1 MTWDKTDFYF
11 QGDKYLDA
19 LIGEINSAKS
29 SIEFEVYIFEDSP
42 VGQRI
47 LTALGDA
54 VDRGLRVRLMVD
66 GFGSLLSIPAIEA
79 QCLKRGIE
87 FRTYNKLPFQKG
99 WLTLV
104 NPLSI
109 IFILFSLLRY
119 NKRNHRKVVIIDGQ
133 IAFVGSYNISP
144 VHFAEYV
151 GNKAWQDLAV
161 RVQGLEVSLLRK
173 SFGLHWS
180 GKKFFLLPESL
191 LVRVNSSFIQRYRHW
206 RDLLRRIRTAQERVW
221 IMNAYFIPR
230 RSLLSALR
238 SAAERGVDV
247 RLILPKTIDVPII
260 KWATPWLYKKLIES
274 QVKVFEFKSS
284 ILHTKTLLVD
294 DWGVVGSHNL
304 NYRSV
309 IHDLEA
315 EVVIFEVDDLKRLES
330 FFDTVLHQSEKI
342 LNQEYD
348 KLPLHIRLKCR
359 LALWVRYF
367 I

>member
-1 MTWDKTDFYF
+1 MSWEKTDFYF
-11 QGDKYLDA
+11 QGDKYLEA
-19 LIGEINSAKS
+19 LIEKMNSAKS
-29 SIEFEVYIFEDSP
+29 SIEFEVYIFEDSA

-47 LTALGDA
+47 LNTLGEA
-54 VDRGLRVRLMVD
+54 VVRGLRVRLMVD
-66 GFGSLLSIPAIEA
+66 GFGSLLSIPAIES

-87 FRTYNKLPFQKG
+87 FRIYNKLPFQKG
-99 WLTLV
+99 WLTWV

-109 IFILFSLLRY
+109 IFILFSILRY
-119 NKRNHRKVVIIDGQ
+119 NKRNHRKVVIIDSQ
-133 IAFVGSYNISP
+133 LAFVGSYNIAA
-144 VHFAEYV
+144 VHFAEFV

-161 RVQGLEVSLLRK
+161 CVQGPEVGLLRR
-173 SFGLHWS
+173 SFSLHWS
-180 GKKFFLLPESL
+180 GRKFFLLPESF
-191 LVRVNSSFIQRYRHW
+191 LVRVNSSFIQRYQHW
-206 RDLLRRIRTAQERVW
+206 RDLIHRIRTAKSRVW

-238 SAAERGVDV
+238 AAAQRGVDV
-247 RLILPKTIDVPII
+247 QLILPKTIDVPII

-274 QVKVFEFKSS
+274 QVTVFEFKSS
-284 ILHTKTLLVD
+284 ILHTKTLIVD

-315 EVVIFEVDDLKRLES
+315 EVVIYGADDLKRLES
-330 FFDTVLHQSEKI
+330 FFDTVLRQSEKI

-348 KLPLHIRLKCR
+348 TLPLYTRIKCR

-367 I
+367 M